1 MRKKYFPIYG
11 HIYIYIYIYIE
22 NEVIEKKLR
31 YNNVLD
37 ISSPVDRKEFI
48 YVFHKSTEI
57 NRLLQRYLTFNTKF
71 HFYDFFKYPRI

>member
-1 MRKKYFPIYG
+1 MKFTNTIT
-11 HIYIYIYIYIE
+11 IE

-31 YNNVLD
+31 YNNVLE

-57 NRLLQRYLTFNTKF
+57 NKLLQRFLTFKTKF